1 MGLVPVVLPFAL
13 PPAAMI
19 VRRSS
24 PWIAALL
31 LSALALAGCEPYM
44 SLTDRVPSQTRE
56 ATALL
61 PAAPRYAGMVDLET
75 MIDQVDRLGGKQLSL
90 GDSLRSADSPRLQ
103 AFLSATELDLQTD
116 LKAVYGAVGEGGAFS
131 AVVFADLAPAQAG
144 RYLDRAP
151 ATAGR
156 ATTYR
161 GVPIYHLA
169 LGPAS
174 NDAAPGKAA
183 PDTLSVGFVR
193 SGMIATATTG
203 ALVRAMVDRHKDEA
217 GGFRENE
224 PYMTLVE
231 RVGHGSTAWLVGRDV
246 LQTALRDSAGEAAE
260 RPGEPARG
268 ASAMSGA
275 GVQQL
280 LSAWADRMLGVPDG
294 GLDMPDDGAAL
305 EGQAGRKMKRL
316 TSQVREQ
323 ALSVTLTDQALEG
336 EAYLTMRDK
345 TSAANVVDL
354 SKGAMAALRLSGDAS
369 EDGWAGL
376 LREVSVER
384 DGPVVHAQFA
394 VERGRLRRAM
404 QDRGEERAVR
414 EANPSTRRAHL
425 TVRRSGGIMRGGTSL
440 EAVPDSDFAGTP
452 YANQAVSFAGTVR

>member
-1 MGLVPVVLPFAL
+1 
-13 PPAAMI
+13 
-19 VRRSS
+19 
-24 PWIAALL
+24 
-31 LSALALAGCEPYM
+31 M

-75 MIDQVDRLGGKQLSL
+75 MIGEVDRLGGEQFSL
-90 GDSLRSADSPRLQ
+90 ADSLRNADSSRLQ

-116 LKAVYGAVGEGGAFS
+116 LKAVYGAVGEGSAFS
-131 AVVFADLAPAQAG
+131 AVVFADLAPAQVG

-161 GVPIYHLA
+161 GVSIYHLA
-169 LGPAS
+169 LGTDGAS
-174 NDAAPGKAA
+174 SGTAA
-183 PDTLSVGFVR
+183 PDTLSMGFVR
-193 SGMIATATTG
+193 SGVVATATTG

-260 RPGEPARG
+260 GPGEPARG

-305 EGQAGRKMKRL
+305 EGQAGSKMKRL

-323 ALSVTLTDQALEG
+323 ALSVTLTDQTLEG
-336 EAYLTMRDK
+336 EAYLTMRDE

-354 SKGAMAALRLSGDAS
+354 SRGAMAALRLSGDAS

-376 LREVSVER
+376 LREVTVER

-404 QDRGEERAVR
+404 QDRGEPRAVR

-425 TVRRSGGIMRGGTSL
+425 TVRRSGGIMRGG
-440 EAVPDSDFAGTP
+440 EALSPVHDSDLAGTP
-452 YANQAVSFAGTVR
+452 CAGRAVSCAGGPR

>member
-1 MGLVPVVLPFAL
+1 
-13 PPAAMI
+13 
-19 VRRSS
+19 
-24 PWIAALL
+24 
-31 LSALALAGCEPYM
+31 
-44 SLTDRVPSQTRE
+44 
-56 ATALL
+56 
-61 PAAPRYAGMVDLET
+61 MVDLET
-75 MIDQVDRLGGKQLSL
+75 MIGQVDRLGGEQFSL
-90 GDSLRSADSPRLQ
+90 ADSLRNADSSRLQ

-116 LKAVYGAVGEGGAFS
+116 LKAVYGAVGEGSAFS
-131 AVVFADLAPAQAG
+131 AVIFADLAPDQVG

-161 GVPIYHLA
+161 GVSIYHLA
-169 LGPAS
+169 LGADGAS
-174 NDAAPGKAA
+174 SGTAA
-183 PDTLSVGFVR
+183 PDTLSMGFVR
-193 SGMIATATTG
+193 SGVIATATTG

-323 ALSVTLTDQALEG
+323 ALSVTLTDQTLEG
-336 EAYLTMRDK
+336 EAYLTMQDE

-376 LREVSVER
+376 LREVTVER

-394 VERGRLRRAM
+394 VERGRLRQAM
-404 QDRGEERAVR
+404 EDRGEARAVR

-425 TVRRSGGIMRGGTSL
+425 TVRRSGGIMRGGKALNPAHSSGSACT
-440 EAVPDSDFAGTP
+440 PCAGR
-452 YANQAVSFAGTVR
+452 AVSYAGDAY